1 MGRIEIKLGDESSLR
16 LASDTLME
24 GGLVIFPTDTVYGVG
39 ALPQSTDAISRIF
52 ALKQRPFDMTL
63 PLLIGDVN
71 QVELV
76 SRFQGRGMK
85 VLAERFWPGALTLI
99 LPDVSPGIHHSIQKD
114 QTIAVRCPD
123 HDYIRNLS
131 SLVGPI
137 AATSANLHGEPT
149 PLLVSEMPKE
159 FEAVDLII
167 DGGQCSHGT
176 ASTIID
182 LSRDKPNIIRSGA
195 IPEDEVL
202 AALADT

>member
-1 MGRIEIKLGDESSLR
+1 MGRIEIKLGDASSLR

-24 GGLVIFPTDTVYGVG
+24 GGLVIFPTDTVYGIG

-114 QTIAVRCPD
+114 QTIAVRFPD
-123 HDYIRNLS
+123 HD
-131 SLVGPI
+131 
-137 AATSANLHGEPT
+137 
-149 PLLVSEMPKE
+149 
-159 FEAVDLII
+159 
-167 DGGQCSHGT
+167 
-176 ASTIID
+176 
-182 LSRDKPNIIRSGA
+182 
-195 IPEDEVL
+195 
-202 AALADT
+202 